1 MLISIPRI
9 ILLTIVSTIPLY
21 TVHIIKKVI
30 TITDHHPHE
39 SYFRNIYISKYY
51 SCYYGGGV
59 VVVVSGGVVGGG
71 VVGGGVV
78 GGGVVGGGVVGGGVV
93 GGGVVGG
100 GVSDNKI

>member
-9 ILLTIVSTIPLY
+9 IYLTIVSTIPLY

-59 VVVVSGGVVGGG
+59 VVVVGGRVVGGG

-78 GGGVVGGGVVGGGVV
+78 GGGGGVVGGGVV
-93 GGGVVGG
+93 GAGVVEVGG